1 MEKLKILLRVL
12 FWGVLACSMN
22 AFAVQ
27 GGNYQE
33 GVGTPAAVED
43 LVYVRPFAL
52 SRGYRWSPV
61 YDEPETDIGFI
72 IVLRVNPQLVIPR
85 DEPGPILYVGD
96 RMLQTLNFGH
106 TSGHVIG
113 LIPGRV
119 DLSATPIW
127 FGAPASSGRGVTP
140 RSIRSE
146 RAQATKAGI
155 RPFSAKQIE
164 SVTKPAIVVTNL
176 QTLLRGELADLVLEY
191 APEEGHLARKWRL
204 PEAKA
209 GPDPSPPEAVTP
221 QRQKLEQ

>member
-52 SRGYRWSPV
+52 SRGYRWSPG
-61 YDEPETDIGFI
+61 YDEPET
-72 IVLRVNPQLVIPR
+72 
-85 DEPGPILYVGD
+85 GPILYVGD